1 MQQTYKNK
9 EKCRL
14 TNKKTVRDF
23 ANAVIAELDVLSL
36 DQYKEIRLLEEALEM
51 KLHTSIQEY
60 IWDIWPN
67 GAQVMDNIE

>member
-1 MQQTYKNK
+1 M
-9 EKCRL
+9 